1 MSSYPVYLL
10 PGAQQDL
17 LELHKY
23 VTMHDSLRKAD
34 GLIENLYK
42 VCLRLTTMP
51 DSGRVPPELQRIGSK
66 DFKEIILKPYR
77 VIYKPTKNRV
87 LVYCILD
94 GRRDLQDLLAERL
107 LR

>member
-10 PGAQQDL
+10 AGAQQDL

-23 VTMHDSLRKAD
+23 VAVHDSLRKAH
-34 GLIENLYK
+34 GLIENLYHA
-42 VCLRLTTMP
+42 CLMLKTMP
-51 DSGRVPPELQRIGSK
+51 DRGRVPPELERIGSK

-77 VIYKPTKNRV
+77 VIYKRTKNRV

-94 GRRDLQDLLAERL
+94 GRRDLQDLLEERL